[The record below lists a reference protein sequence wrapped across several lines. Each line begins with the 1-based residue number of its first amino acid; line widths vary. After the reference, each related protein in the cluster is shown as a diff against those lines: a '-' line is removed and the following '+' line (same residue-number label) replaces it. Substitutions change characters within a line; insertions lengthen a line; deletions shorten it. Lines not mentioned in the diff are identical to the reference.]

1 MWGRDMRD
9 SIRIKTRDEQTALAL
24 AYYFLARF
32 DPALI
37 EEPDA
42 WEVRVETESED
53 DLPHVL
59 GILDDQLHDPGRSI
73 AVLFNGEPYTPYE
86 RI

>member
-1 MWGRDMRD
+1 MRD
-9 SIRIKTRDEQTALAL
+9 LTRIKTKDEQTALAL

-32 DPALI
+32 GPALI

-59 GILDDQLHDPGRSI
+59 GILNDQLGDPGRSI
-73 AVLFNGEPYTPYE
+73 AVLFNGEPYAPHE
-86 RI
+86 QP